1 MISVRS
7 LLSDCNTARL
17 VANRPRVD
25 QHAYKVPSSPSIT
38 DENSAKRD
46 EAAAEVLSVGYF
58 TTLQILF
65 LILLFSPGLA
75 AVLTVLGFADVE
87 SFFVAQ
93 MLKDM
98 RAGTRAMAPEGSVFK
113 NAVNDDLQQFAD
125 SLVADQM
132 AGTRAFGIAD
142 VILRQLLP
150 GCSPD
155 QK

>member
-1 MISVRS
+1 MDNGFPLHPQASIAP
-7 LLSDCNTARL
+7 LSGPDAAPTPAAEDARFR
-17 VANRPRVD
+17 AD
-25 QHAYKVPSSPSIT
+25 AT
-38 DENSAKRD
+38 
-46 EAAAEVLSVGYF
+46 AAARKF
-58 TTLQILF
+58 
-65 LILLFSPGLA
+65 
-75 AVLTVLGFADVE
+75 E